1 MEDMKN
7 YNEKIKRTLTRLVE
21 LCTKHRFILLFMI
34 LGTAV
39 GFALI
44 RTSEYIDV
52 PRNETRFV
60 EEKLKIKYKQIDLE
74 ALASFDAAQQDEQIE
89 VGSQFNPNRNNPFVD

>member
-1 MEDMKN
+1 MEDMKK
-7 YNEKIKRTLTRLVE
+7 YSLKLQHTASQIVQ

-44 RTSEYIDV
+44 RTSSYIDV
-52 PRNETRFV
+52 PRNEARFI

-74 ALASFDAAQQDEQIE
+74 SLASFDAAQQDEQIE

>member
-1 MEDMKN
+1 MEDMKK
-7 YNEKIKRTLTRLVE
+7 YNDKIKRSLTGLVE
-21 LCTKHRFILLFMI
+21 LCTKHRFILLFII